1 VCYAHL
7 SNLLYACLSLQ
18 AFWGLPKDRLV
29 ALAVFFRREHV
40 PSGHVLA
47 HQGSPALRVSLI
59 EEGEA
64 AFVLEGECTANP
76 MSPFSR
82 KANLLPGI
90 AHLAPGSSAAMLKA
104 VEKHQWNGQGPLDD
118 QVKPSRYVFMR
129 SPSWLS
135 HAICISLCITACL
148 LQNSSCLFCV
158 SMSALQSTASTV
170 LSPKIENRKSLTK
183 VACPLPYCA
192 Y

>member
-7 SNLLYACLSLQ
+7 SNLLFARLFLQ

-118 QVKPSRYVFMR
+118 QMKPSRYVFLR
-129 SPSWLS
+129 SPPWPS
-135 HAICISLCITACL
+135 HAICISLCITAL
-148 LQNSSCLFCV
+148 KFSCLFCV

-170 LSPKIENRKSLTK
+170 LSPKIENRMSLSK
-183 VACPLPYCA
+183 VACPLSYCA